1 MGLRVEGVRSCGCGR
16 CGYSPGFCGWFIG
29 VVGLDRGRGMIGG
42 RERNEISFGL
52 GGWARLMRIGVGRK
66 MVGAD
71 CGGSMGCGV
80 GSDVVL
86 CVADV
91 TGGIESLLG
100 VSDSSFSVEVGEIG
114 FIFLDGVGYGLVWCV
129 SGVTWG

>member
-1 MGLRVEGVRSCGCGR
+1 MLTPQEAVQPCNCAKTLFNGVIIYLIPRVGVR
-16 CGYSPGFCGWFIG
+16 G
-29 VVGLDRGRGMIGG
+29 VGG
-42 RERNEISFGL
+42 RARNEISFGL
-52 GGWARLMRIGVGRK
+52 GNWARLMRIGVGRK